1 MDLAEHGFDANS
13 LNQGKYWQHIND
25 EINAAFLNLNQQ
37 INNPHPQLDELLPAL
52 VPDQVEARRS
62 ARTPLYSNKYMQC
75 QMGLLEGNETD
86 SSIDQEPLEG
96 ATSTSSD
103 WTPGSPSSPND
114 EFNIAMAAL
123 KLTLQRSRSIKDLSA

>member
-1 MDLAEHGFDANS
+1 
-13 LNQGKYWQHIND
+13 
-25 EINAAFLNLNQQ
+25 
-37 INNPHPQLDELLPAL
+37 
-52 VPDQVEARRS
+52 
-62 ARTPLYSNKYMQC
+62 
-75 QMGLLEGNETD
+75 MGLLEGIETD